1 MDNCFTSYARIYSLG
16 VHWKVYFRHVLH
28 IPRRQGIPPLSGI
41 RIGIRISWR
50 NGMAADSHGTRVP
63 DAWSAALRQ
72 ASQFPSRKP
81 GRRFGRPG
89 NLAVGQRSLAAEV
102 RGPAPG
108 ASPAAGRPCRPGPR
122 SAPGTLPHLPGAC
135 RATSGRLPPG
145 GAATHCHNATDRQAH
160 PADILAG
167 SLSPHPRGDGRPRRR
182 TGQDEALAALA
193 RRAATGHQ
201 TSRSPGTSR
210 PAIPA
215 RSSPRAGARI
225 HDENQASRGRFT

>member
-28 IPRRQGIPPLSGI
+28 IRRRQGIPPLSGI

-72 ASQFPSRKP
+72 ASQFPSR
-81 GRRFGRPG
+81 
-89 NLAVGQRSLAAEV
+89 NLAVGSAVPEIWASASARS
-102 RGPAPG
+102 RRGTGPAPG
-108 ASPAAGRPCRPGPR
+108 ASPAAGRPRRPGPR
-122 SAPGTLPHLPGAC
+122 SAPGTLPRLPGAC

-145 GAATHCHNATDRQAH
+145 GPATHCHNATDRQAH

-167 SLSPHPRGDGRPRRR
+167 SLSPRPRRDGRPRRR
-182 TGQDEALAALA
+182 TGQDEALPALA

-201 TSRSPGTSR
+201 TSRSPGTRR
-210 PAIPA
+210 PAILA

-225 HDENQASRGRFT
+225 HDENQASRGRFR

>member
-167 SLSPHPRGDGRPRRR
+167 SLSPHPRRSWPSPSQDRPGR
-182 TGQDEALAALA
+182 GA
-193 RRAATGHQ
+193 RRACPPRRHRAPDQPITRDESACHPGAIITPGRSQ
-201 TSRSPGTSR
+201 NSRRKPS
-210 PAIPA
+210 
-215 RSSPRAGARI
+215 
-225 HDENQASRGRFT
+225 

>member
-89 NLAVGQRSLAAEV
+89 NLAVGQRSLAARYEGRRRELPRLRAV
-102 RGPAPG
+102 PAGLDREALQARCHTFPVPVEP
-108 ASPAAGRPCRPGPR
+108 PAAGCRRAARRRTATTRRTGKRTPRTSSRGPYRPIRAGP
-122 SAPGTLPHLPGAC
+122 
-135 RATSGRLPPG
+135 
-145 GAATHCHNATDRQAH
+145 
-160 PADILAG
+160 
-167 SLSPHPRGDGRPRRR
+167 GRPRRR